1 MTRDTD
7 RRRDGSARDGDRRWD
22 VIVVGAGFAGSL
34 VAHRLGGH
42 GHRVLVLEAG
52 HHVPDA
58 ATTATA
64 YLAVGG
70 GTPTSPYPRSTDAPS
85 PDVDDLTGLPGGGF
99 AAAGHLVQH
108 GPLPYASG
116 YLRANGGT
124 GLLWT
129 GLTPRMHPEDFRT
142 ADLGHGRNWP
152 IGYQDLEPYYR
163 QAEHELGVAADADQQ
178 RRAVGLPI
186 PADYAF
192 PMRAIPATH
201 LDRTL
206 ARALDGR
213 TVRDPAA
220 DEDARLAVS
229 TTPHARNGRPT
240 RPQSAGGRTG
250 GRAGVGAGTSAGAGP
265 STGPE
270 HPVGPLCQ
278 GAASCVPACPSGAK
292 YTPLRTQARW
302 APGVRLRTG
311 AVASRVLV
319 DGTGRATGVE
329 YHADG
334 ATHRVHA
341 DLVVL
346 AAHAIENARLLLLSG
361 LANRSDQVGRNLM
374 DHPALLTWG
383 LLPERTGPYRGPGST
398 SGLEAFRFG
407 RARAR
412 RAPFRIEIGNWGW
425 SWAGRPPQVET
436 GALLRTGARGKDL
449 RQRLGDRLGRQF
461 SLQFELEQPADP
473 ANRVTLDHG
482 RPDRLGLPRPAL
494 HYDLSGYVRQGMASA
509 RAVSDQLFALLGA
522 EDHTRYEAGP
532 DWPGRIEH
540 DGRPYGYRGAGHGGG
555 THIMGDSPDTSV
567 VDQWQRCWDHPNL
580 YAVGCGSMPSLGTSN
595 PSLTMAAL
603 ALRSADRAHHDLT
616 VLRGPAALT
625 GPRPSAPMPSTGPSA
640 ERSTVPSTVP
650 ARSSTPSREPS

>member
-1 MTRDTD
+1 MTPDTA
-7 RRRDGSARDGDRRWD
+7 RHRDGPQSDTHRQDGPRQEAHRHWD

-52 HHVPDA
+52 HDVPDA

-64 YLAVGG
+64 YLAAGG
-70 GTPTSPYPRSTDAPS
+70 GTPTSPYPRSADAPS
-85 PDVDDLTGLPGGGF
+85 PDVDDLTGLPDGGF
-99 AAAGHLVQH
+99 TATGYLLQH

-192 PMRAIPATH
+192 PMRVIPASH

-213 TVRDPAA
+213 TVRDPAD

-240 RPQSAGGRTG
+240 RP
-250 GRAGVGAGTSAGAGP
+250 
-265 STGPE
+265 E
-270 HPVGPLCQ
+270 HPAGPLCQ
-278 GAASCVPACPSGAK
+278 GTASCVPACPSGAK

-302 APGVRLRTG
+302 APAVRLRTG
-311 AVASRVLV
+311 AVVSRVLV
-319 DGTGRATGVE
+319 DGTGRATGVD

-383 LLPERTGPYRGPGST
+383 LLPEPTGPYRGPGST

-436 GALLRTGARGKDL
+436 GALLRTGVRGKDL
-449 RQRLGDRLGRQF
+449 RERLGDRLGRQF

-473 ANRVTLDHG
+473 ANRVTLDHS

-532 DWPGRIEH
+532 GWPGRLEH
-540 DGRPYGYRGAGHGGG
+540 DGQPYGYRGAGHGGG
-555 THIMGDSPDTSV
+555 THIMGDSPGTSV

-603 ALRSADRAHHDLT
+603 ALRSADRAHLDLT
-616 VLRGPAALT
+616 ALRGPAVLAAP
-625 GPRPSAPMPSTGPSA
+625 GPSEPSAVPASSTSASAPSS
-640 ERSTVPSTVP
+640 SVPSSSVP
-650 ARSSTPSREPS
+650 ASLPNPSRESS

>member
-1 MTRDTD
+1 
-7 RRRDGSARDGDRRWD
+7 
-22 VIVVGAGFAGSL
+22 
-34 VAHRLGGH
+34 
-42 GHRVLVLEAG
+42 
-52 HHVPDA
+52 
-58 ATTATA
+58 
-64 YLAVGG
+64 
-70 GTPTSPYPRSTDAPS
+70 
-85 PDVDDLTGLPGGGF
+85 
-99 AAAGHLVQH
+99 
-108 GPLPYASG
+108 
-116 YLRANGGT
+116 
-124 GLLWT
+124 
-129 GLTPRMHPEDFRT
+129 MHPEDFRT

-220 DEDARLAVS
+220 DEGALLAVS

-240 RPQSAGGRTG
+240 
-250 GRAGVGAGTSAGAGP
+250 
-265 STGPE
+265 GPE
-270 HPVGPLCQ
+270 IPVGPLCQ

-302 APGVRLRTG
+302 APGVRLRTD

-383 LLPERTGPYRGPGST
+383 LLPEPTGPYRGPGST

-436 GALLRTGARGKDL
+436 DALLRTGARGKDL
-449 RQRLGDRLGRQF
+449 RERLGDRLGRQF

-473 ANRVTLDHG
+473 ANRVTLDHS

-532 DWPGRIEH
+532 GWPGRLEH

-555 THIMGDSPDTSV
+555 THIMGDSPGTSV

-625 GPRPSAPMPSTGPSA
+625 APRPSVPSPMPAPS
-640 ERSTVPSTVP
+640 SVP
-650 ARSSTPSREPS
+650 ALPSVPASSPTPSREPS

>member
-1 MTRDTD
+1 MTRDAP
-7 RRRDGSARDGDRRWD
+7 RHWD

-52 HHVPDA
+52 HDVPAA
-58 ATTATA
+58 ATTAA
-64 YLAVGG
+64 AHLAAGG
-70 GTPTSPYPRSTDAPS
+70 GTPTSPYPRSADAPS
-85 PDVDDLTGLPGGGF
+85 PDVDDLTGLPDGGF
-99 AAAGHLVQH
+99 TATGHLIQH

-201 LDRTL
+201 LDRIL

-213 TVRDPAA
+213 TVRDPAD

-240 RPQSAGGRTG
+240 RP
-250 GRAGVGAGTSAGAGP
+250 
-265 STGPE
+265 E
-270 HPVGPLCQ
+270 HPTGPLCQ
-278 GAASCVPACPSGAK
+278 GTASCVPACPSGAK

-302 APGVRLRTG
+302 APGVRLRTD
-311 AVASRVLV
+311 AVVGRVLV

-383 LLPERTGPYRGPGST
+383 LLPEPTGPYRGPGST

-407 RARAR
+407 RARAG

-436 GALLRTGARGKDL
+436 GALLRSGVRGKDL

-532 DWPGRIEH
+532 GWPGRFEH

-555 THIMGDSPDTSV
+555 THIMGDSPGTSV

-616 VLRGPAALT
+616 ALRGPAELT
-625 GPRPSAPMPSTGPSA
+625 APGPSGSGSTAVPSATTATATSASTATSSISA
-640 ERSTVPSTVP
+640 AGFSSVP
-650 ARSSTPSREPS
+650 ASLPNPSREPS

>member
-1 MTRDTD
+1 MSRPPHHRD
-7 RRRDGSARDGDRRWD
+7 ADGDRPWD

-34 VAHRLGGH
+34 VAHRLGAH

-52 HHVPDA
+52 HAVPGA
-58 ATTATA
+58 TATGAA
-64 YLAVGG
+64 YRGAGG
-70 GTPTSPYPRSTDAPS
+70 GTPTSPYPRSADAPS

-99 AAAGHLVQH
+99 TATGYLVQH

-152 IGYQDLEPYYR
+152 IGYHDLEPYYR
-163 QAEHELGVAADADQQ
+163 QAEQELGVAADAAQQ
-178 RRAVGLPI
+178 RRDVGLPI
-186 PADYAF
+186 PDDYAF
-192 PMRAIPATH
+192 PMLAVPGSH

-220 DEDARLAVS
+220 DEDAHLTVS
-229 TTPHARNGRPT
+229 TTPHARNAPPT
-240 RPQSAGGRTG
+240 PAAQGA
-250 GRAGVGAGTSAGAGP
+250 RAAAPGSPALPA
-265 STGPE
+265 

-278 GAASCVPACPSGAK
+278 GAAACVPVCPTGAK

-302 APGVRLRTG
+302 APGVRLRTD
-311 AVASRVLV
+311 AVVSRVLV
-319 DGTGRATGVE
+319 DATGRATGVE
-329 YHADG
+329 YHAAG
-334 ATHRVHA
+334 TTRRARA

-361 LANRSDQVGRNLM
+361 LADRSDQVGRNLM

-383 LLPERTGPYRGPGST
+383 LLPQPTGPYRGPGST

-407 RARAR
+407 AVRTR

-425 SWAGRPPQVET
+425 SWAGRPPQAET
-436 GALLRTGARGKDL
+436 ADLLRAGPRGKEL
-449 RQRLGDRLGRQF
+449 RERLGDRLGRQF

-473 ANRVTLDHG
+473 ANRVTLDHT
-482 RPDRLGLPRPAL
+482 RRDRLGLPRPAL
-494 HYDLSGYVRQGMASA
+494 HYDLSGYVRHGMASA
-509 RAVSDQLFALLGA
+509 RTVSDQLFALLGA
-522 EDHTRYEAGP
+522 EDHTRYDAGP
-532 DWPGRIEH
+532 GWPGHLEH
-540 DGRPYGYRGAGHGGG
+540 EGRAYGYRGAGHAGG
-555 THIMGDSPDTSV
+555 THVMGDAPGTSV

-603 ALRSADRAHHDLT
+603 ALRSADRIHRDLT
-616 VLRGPAALT
+616 ALRRPVPLT
-625 GPRPSAPMPSTGPSA
+625 ATAPSSSPDPSPRPS
-640 ERSTVPSTVP
+640 
-650 ARSSTPSREPS
+650 STPTPPREPS

>member
-1 MTRDTD
+1 MTRDT
-7 RRRDGSARDGDRRWD
+7 RRHWD

-52 HHVPDA
+52 HDVPDA
-58 ATTATA
+58 ATTAAA
-64 YLAVGG
+64 YLAAGG
-70 GTPTSPYPRSTDAPS
+70 GTPTSPYPRSADAPS
-85 PDVDDLTGLPGGGF
+85 PDVDDLTGRPDGGST
-99 AAAGHLVQH
+99 AAGHLRQH

-178 RRAVGLPI
+178 RTAVGLPI

-206 ARALDGR
+206 GRALDGR

-220 DEDARLAVS
+220 DEDARLEVS

-240 RPQSAGGRTG
+240 RP
-250 GRAGVGAGTSAGAGP
+250 
-265 STGPE
+265 E
-270 HPVGPLCQ
+270 HPAGPLCR

-302 APGVRLRTG
+302 APGVRLRTD

-334 ATHRVHA
+334 DTHRAHA

-383 LLPERTGPYRGPGST
+383 LLPGPTGPYRGPGST

-436 GALLRTGARGKDL
+436 AALLRTGVRGKDL
-449 RQRLGDRLGRQF
+449 RDRLGDRLGRQF

-473 ANRVTLDHG
+473 ANRVTLDHS

-494 HYDLSGYVRQGMASA
+494 HYDLSEYVRQGMASA

-522 EDHTRYEAGP
+522 EDHTHYEAGP
-532 DWPGRIEH
+532 GWPGRLEH

-555 THIMGDSPDTSV
+555 THIMGDSPATSV

-616 VLRGPAALT
+616 VLRGPAVLHGPAVLT
-625 GPRPSAPMPSTGPSA
+625 APRPSVPPPAVPSAVSPAVLSAGPSA
-640 ERSTVPSTVP
+640 VP
-650 ARSSTPSREPS
+650 APSPTSPREPS

>member
-1 MTRDTD
+1 MSRPPEHRPT
-7 RRRDGSARDGDRRWD
+7 DGDHPWD
-22 VIVVGAGFAGSL
+22 VIVVGAGFAGTL
-34 VAHRLGGH
+34 VAHRLGAH

-52 HHVPDA
+52 HAVPGA
-58 ATTATA
+58 ATTTTA
-64 YLAVGG
+64 HRAAGG
-70 GTPTSPYPRSTDAPS
+70 GTPTSPYPRSADAPS

-99 AAAGHLVQH
+99 TATGHLVQH

-152 IGYQDLEPYYR
+152 IGYHDVEPYYR
-163 QAEHELGVAADADQQ
+163 QAERELGVAADAAQQ
-178 RRAVGLPI
+178 RHDVGLPI
-186 PADYAF
+186 PDDYAF
-192 PMRAIPATH
+192 PMRAVPASH
-201 LDRTL
+201 LDRTV

-220 DEDARLAVS
+220 DEDAHLAVS
-229 TTPHARNGRPT
+229 TTPHARNAPPT
-240 RPQSAGGRTG
+240 S
-250 GRAGVGAGTSAGAGP
+250 GAPAPADQA
-265 STGPE
+265 
-270 HPVGPLCQ
+270 GPLCQ
-278 GAASCVPACPSGAK
+278 GAAACVPVCPTGAK

-311 AVASRVLV
+311 AVVSRVLV

-329 YHADG
+329 YHAG
-334 ATHRVHA
+334 GTVHRVRA
-341 DLVVL
+341 DQVVL

-383 LLPERTGPYRGPGST
+383 LLPQPTGPYRGPGST

-407 RARAR
+407 PARAR

-425 SWAGRPPQVET
+425 SWAGRPPAVET
-436 GALLRTGARGKDL
+436 AELLRAGPRGKDL
-449 RQRLGDRLGRQF
+449 RERLGDRLGRQF

-473 ANRVTLDHG
+473 ANRVTLDHT
-482 RPDRLGLPRPAL
+482 RRDPLGLPRPAL
-494 HYDLSGYVRQGMASA
+494 HYDLSAYVRHGMASA

-532 DWPGRIEH
+532 GWPGRLEH
-540 DGRPYGYRGAGHGGG
+540 QGVAYGYRGAGHAGG
-555 THIMGDSPDTSV
+555 THVMGDSPGGSV

-603 ALRSADRAHHDLT
+603 ALRSADRVHHELT
-616 VLRGPAALT
+616 ALRRPAALA
-625 GPRPSAPMPSTGPSA
+625 PAAPSAVPLASPPFPPSSIPT
-640 ERSTVPSTVP
+640 P
-650 ARSSTPSREPS
+650 APTPAPTPTPSREP

>member
-1 MTRDTD
+1 MTRDA
-7 RRRDGSARDGDRRWD
+7 RRYWD

-52 HHVPDA
+52 HDVPAA
-58 ATTATA
+58 ATTAA
-64 YLAVGG
+64 AHLAAGG
-70 GTPTSPYPRSTDAPS
+70 GTPTSPYPRSADAPS
-85 PDVDDLTGLPGGGF
+85 PDVDDLTGLPDGGF
-99 AAAGHLVQH
+99 AATGHLVQH

-213 TVRDPAA
+213 TVRDPA
-220 DEDARLAVS
+220 DEEDARLAVS

-240 RPQSAGGRTG
+240 RP
-250 GRAGVGAGTSAGAGP
+250 
-265 STGPE
+265 E
-270 HPVGPLCQ
+270 HPTGPLCQ
-278 GAASCVPACPSGAK
+278 GTASCVPACPSGAK

-302 APGVRLRTG
+302 APGVRLRTD
-311 AVASRVLV
+311 AVVGRVLV

-334 ATHRVHA
+334 ATHRVRA

-383 LLPERTGPYRGPGST
+383 LLPEPTGPYRGPGST

-407 RARAR
+407 RARAG

-436 GALLRTGARGKDL
+436 GALLRSGVRGKEL
-449 RQRLGDRLGRQF
+449 RERLGDRLGRQF

-473 ANRVTLDHG
+473 ANRVTLDHS

-532 DWPGRIEH
+532 GWPGRFEH

-555 THIMGDSPDTSV
+555 THIMGDSPGTSV

-616 VLRGPAALT
+616 ALRGPAELT
-625 GPRPSAPMPSTGPSA
+625 ARRPSGSGSAAVPTASTATSSIPASGFS
-640 ERSTVPSTVP
+640 SVPT
-650 ARSSTPSREPS
+650 SSPNPPREPS

>member
-1 MTRDTD
+1 MSRPPADP
-7 RRRDGSARDGDRRWD
+7 REEGGPWD
-22 VIVVGAGFAGSL
+22 VVVVGAGFAGSL

-52 HHVPDA
+52 HAVPDA
-58 ATTATA
+58 ATTADA
-64 YLAVGG
+64 YRAAGG
-70 GTPTSPYPRSTDAPS
+70 GTPTSAYPRSADAPS
-85 PDVDDLTGLPGGGF
+85 PDVDDLTGLPDGGF
-99 AAAGHLVQH
+99 TATGYLLQH

-163 QAEHELGVAADADQQ
+163 EAERELGVAADAAQQ
-178 RRAVGLPI
+178 RSAVGLPI
-186 PADYAF
+186 PDDYAF
-192 PMRAIPATH
+192 PMRPVPASH
-201 LDRTL
+201 LDRIA

-229 TTPHARNGRPT
+229 TTPHARNGRP
-240 RPQSAGGRTG
+240 AGPDAGADAARAPHPLHPH
-250 GRAGVGAGTSAGAGP
+250 GRAAPDGEP
-265 STGPE
+265 
-270 HPVGPLCQ
+270 CR
-278 GAASCVPACPSGAK
+278 GAASCVPVCPTGAK

-302 APGVRLRTG
+302 APTVRLRTD
-311 AVASRVLV
+311 AVVRRVLV
-319 DGTGRATGVE
+319 DATGRATGVE
-329 YHADG
+329 YHAAG
-334 ATHRVHA
+334 TTHRVRA
-341 DLVVL
+341 GLVVL

-361 LANRSDQVGRNLM
+361 LAGRSDQVGRNLM

-383 LLPERTGPYRGPGST
+383 LLPEPTGPYRGPGST

-407 RARAR
+407 PARTR

-425 SWAGRPPQVET
+425 SWAGRPPGAET
-436 GALLRTGARGKDL
+436 AALLRAGLRGKEL
-449 RQRLGDRLGRQF
+449 RERVGDRLGRQF
-461 SLQFELEQPADP
+461 ALQFELEQPADP

-482 RPDRLGLPRPAL
+482 HPDRLGLPRPAIR
-494 HYDLSGYVRQGMASA
+494 YDLSAYVRDGMASA
-509 RAVSDQLFALLGA
+509 RAVSDRLFALLGA
-522 EDHTRYEAGP
+522 EDHTRYEAAPG
-532 DWPGRIEH
+532 WPGRFEH
-540 DGRPYGYRGAGHGGG
+540 GGRPYGYRGAGHAGG
-555 THIMGDSPDTSV
+555 THVMGDAPGTSV

-603 ALRSADRAHHDLT
+603 ALRSADRIHRDLT
-616 VLRGPAALT
+616 ALNRPAVVTGGGPAPAPLPAAVRT
-625 GPRPSAPMPSTGPSA
+625 PTPPSPPTSAPT
-640 ERSTVPSTVP
+640 
-650 ARSSTPSREPS
+650 STPPREPS